1 MTSSLNRL
9 HLNSHQ
15 HLFFYY
21 FRMLN
26 YDKLCTGSL
35 PVRIYA
41 EMSESSAKCVCQMD
55 EELCAIVAALRKV
68 YPNDK
73 ILKTSFSMRDCVIEN
88 YTDQVK
94 DTTSTATCI
103 SSNTAFG
110 KHNIPYTTLSDGNI
124 VPTLK
129 HKFFETD
136 LPFGLVTFKDIAM
149 MCGVK
154 TPLIDAMILW
164 NQGLIDKEYLK
175 SDLITAGKDIEE
187 AIVPSRMGYTLKNL
201 LS

>member
-1 MTSSLNRL
+1 M
-9 HLNSHQ
+9 
-15 HLFFYY
+15 
-21 FRMLN
+21 
-26 YDKLCTGSL
+26 
-35 PVRIYA
+35 RIYA
-41 EMSESSAKCVCQMD
+41 EMTEESGKCVCQMD

-68 YPNDK
+68 YPDDVH
-73 ILKTSFSMRDCVIEN
+73 LKSSFSMRDCVIEN

-94 DTTSTATCI
+94 DKTNTATCV

-110 KHNIPYTTLSDGNI
+110 KHNIPYTTLDDGKI

-136 LPFGLVTFKDIAM
+136 LPFGLVTFKDIATM
-149 MCGVK
+149 VGVA

-164 NQGLIDKEYLK
+164 NQKLIGKEYVK
-175 SDLITAGKDIEE
+175 ADMSMTGADIGEC
-187 AIVPSRMGYTLKNL
+187 IVPSHMGYKVDTL